1 MATKSRLMGTLGC
14 INDML
19 QRDKENRE
27 LRKRNRERLAET
39 HNRLLEVGKETDYT
53 NLSVEQLE
61 DIHRKTMEKEELD
74 KAANFKVMLYLALVM
89 ALMLLLIWLLVDKK

>member
-1 MATKSRLMGTLGC
+1 
-14 INDML
+14 ML